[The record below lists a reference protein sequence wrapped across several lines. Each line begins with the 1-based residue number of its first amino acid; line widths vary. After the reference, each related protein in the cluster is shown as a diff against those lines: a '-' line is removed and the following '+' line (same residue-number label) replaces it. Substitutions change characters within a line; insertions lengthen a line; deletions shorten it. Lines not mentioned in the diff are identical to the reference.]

1 MLLAE
6 IFNVPLLWP
15 LHNIF
20 EVVPDNVG
28 KGFTVTVTT
37 ALLLQPAA
45 SVPVTVKVVVV
56 PGVTDVLAQV
66 GQATPVVG
74 SQE

>member
-1 MLLAE
+1 MSVADPPGHRDDGGPAV
-6 IFNVPLLWP
+6 I
-15 LHNIF
+15 
-20 EVVPDNVG
+20 VG
-28 KGFTVTVTT
+28 KGFTVTVAT